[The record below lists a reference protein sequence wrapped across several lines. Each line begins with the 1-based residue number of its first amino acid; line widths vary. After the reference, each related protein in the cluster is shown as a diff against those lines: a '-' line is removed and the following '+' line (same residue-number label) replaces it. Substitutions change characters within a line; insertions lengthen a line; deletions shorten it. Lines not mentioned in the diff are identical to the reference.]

1 MATETAIPT
10 TTTDIAD
17 VIRRHLKKTLPC
29 ALSREEMTTIAI
41 DAAKKRRRLRELESD
56 LAAEKKR
63 RQQQIDELQGE
74 IDTHDRELDTGEQD
88 RVVLCDEIFRSG
100 TVYVRR
106 SDTLEEIEPRPA
118 TAQEAQRYLP
128 AVESTLNPG
137 PRGPLLDQA
146 AAVQA
151 AERAGDAESD
161 DDDEDEEDDDVTED
175 DGLADLTPAQKAAS
189 EAAAARKARRGGR
202 KGKGK

>member
-1 MATETAIPT
+1 MATETSSPT

-29 ALSREEMTTIAI
+29 ALSRDELTTIAI

-106 SDTLEEIEPRPA
+106 NDTLEEIEPRPA

-151 AERAGDAESD
+151 AERAGGEEPA
-161 DDDEDEEDDDVTED
+161 DDEDEDDDDGPED
-175 DGLADLTPAQKAAS
+175 DGLAELTPAQQAARD
-189 EAAAARKARRGGR
+189 AATARKARRGGR